1 MEQWFANWFNSPYYH
16 LLYANRNEEEA
27 AAFINKL
34 IQYLH
39 PPAGVRMLDV
49 ACGKGRYSIQLAD
62 HGFDVTGIDL
72 SEASIDLA
80 LPYQHEN
87 LHFYRHDMR
96 QLFWIN
102 FFDYAFNFFTSFGY
116 FRTQHENDSAM
127 RTISRSLKPGGT
139 FVLDYLNVNYAES
152 HTIKENKKE
161 INGVHFNI
169 SKWNDESYFYKK
181 IEITDK
187 LKNQQQVFTEKVSK
201 FKLSDFNEMLSNHG
215 MQIKEV
221 FGDYKLAEYDIKNS
235 PRLVILAQKVR

>member
-39 PPAGVRMLDV
+39 PPAGARMLDV

-80 LPYQHEN
+80 LPYQREN

-152 HTIKENKKE
+152 HTIKESEKE

-181 IEITDK
+181 IEIIDK
-187 LKNQQQVFTEKVSK
+187 LKNQQPVFTEKVSK
-201 FKLSDFNEMLSNHG
+201 FKLSDFNEMISYHG
-215 MQIKEV
+215 MQIKEI
-221 FGDYKLAEYDIKNS
+221 FGNYNLGEYDIKNS
-235 PRLVILAQKVR
+235 PRLIILAQKVR